1 MYLPYP
7 KVRLEIDQVNLGV
20 LKIRYRY
27 VGR

>member
-7 KVRLEIDQVNLGV
+7 KVRLEIDQVNLRV

>member
-7 KVRLEIDQVNLGV
+7 KVRLEIDQVNLRV
-20 LKIRYRY
+20 LKIRYRQ

>member
-7 KVRLEIDQVNLGV
+7 KVRLEIDQVDLRV

-27 VGR
+27 EGR